1 MTRRFD
7 DYTAEKVA
15 VALLTRAAFGMG
27 TACTYAELAGIPS
40 RLIDEVLERPA
51 GRLRE
56 YSPMLLPQSD
66 RRSGSR
72 I

>member
-1 MTRRFD
+1 MTRRLD

-15 VALLTRAAFGMG
+15 VALLTRAAFGEG
-27 TACTYAELAGIPS
+27 TAYTYAELAGIPA
-40 RLIDEVLERPA
+40 RLINDILDRPV

-56 YSPMLLPQSD
+56 YSTVLQPSPD

-72 I
+72 